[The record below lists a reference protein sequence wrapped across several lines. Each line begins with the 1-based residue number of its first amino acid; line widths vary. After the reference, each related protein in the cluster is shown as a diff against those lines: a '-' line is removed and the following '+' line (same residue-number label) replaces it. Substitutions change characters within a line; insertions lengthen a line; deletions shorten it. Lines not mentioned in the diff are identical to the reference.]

1 MDYRD
6 YNDFE
11 LLSYVKENN
20 EEAINILYDKYKNI
34 IEKTAYKMAKYCKY
48 NGLEQND
55 LAQEGYYGLSLAIEN
70 FNDSMDNTF
79 YTYAVTCIERKMIS
93 AIIASNRQK
102 HKILNESVSLEK
114 YNEDDDVV
122 EIESLL
128 VDNSYNPEN
137 IILEHDGTLEL
148 IKKIEESLTDFET
161 MVFELKISNFSYK
174 EIAEIL
180 DKDSKSID
188 NAIQRIKIKIK
199 KELDY

>member
-1 MDYRD
+1 MDYQKFND
-6 YNDFE
+6 YE

-20 EEAINILYDKYKNI
+20 EEANNILFDKYKNI
-34 IEKTAYKMAKYCKY
+34 INKTAFKMAKYCK
-48 NGLEQND
+48 NSGLEQSD

-70 FNDSMDNTF
+70 FDETMDNSF

-114 YNEDDDVV
+114 FNEDDDLV

-128 VDNSYNPEN
+128 VDNSFNPEN
-137 IILEHDGTLEL
+137 IILDNDDTLNL
-148 IKKIEESLTDFET
+148 IEKIEKILTDFET
-161 MVFELKISNFSYK
+161 TVFELKISNFSYK
-174 EIAEIL
+174 EIADIL
-180 DKDSKSID
+180 DKDPKSID

-199 KELDY
+199 KELGY